1 MRLPINAYFRLE
13 QLSVEVRTANKIKSD
28 SRLDCVAFAGGYQ
41 PVLDARNSK
50 GMFYVTC
57 TDTRGIVNTTD
68 SRRADRLL
76 SIAGKYNLGSLF
88 LLDETASNGRLVAYS
103 NPNGAKVCGKDK
115 KPNPFAG
122 CGKDLLLFLI
132 NKDWNSIEMLVIKG
146 ACGFALQYAKFL
158 ASGELD
164 EQLQELRDSAG
175 ELYEYAPADEGLF

>member
-88 LLDETASNGRLVAYS
+88 LLDETASKGRLVAYS